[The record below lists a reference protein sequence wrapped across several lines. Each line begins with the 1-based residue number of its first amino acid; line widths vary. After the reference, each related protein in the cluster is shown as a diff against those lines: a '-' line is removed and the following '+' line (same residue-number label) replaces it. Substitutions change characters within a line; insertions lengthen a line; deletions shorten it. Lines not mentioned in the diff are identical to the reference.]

1 MNSQPYQTPPRFW
14 APKLSPLFCRL
25 FRHLRNRDLKR
36 NQIID
41 VELRNVDY
49 LARTLDAGH
58 GILIT
63 PNHSFHYDS
72 YCLLRAA
79 DRLSTPF
86 YIMTAWQV
94 FGISSTWQQWA
105 MQKNGCFSVNR
116 EGVDTESFKTAVDI
130 LQNRPQ
136 PLVIF
141 PEGDIYHTNDHVTPF
156 REGAAAIAM
165 AAARKARRPVSAIPV
180 ALRAEY
186 LEDPIPSVLKT
197 LMQLE
202 ERLLWTPNPELPT
215 LDRILRIASAALA
228 PKECEVLGSIQSG
241 DLPQRIHSLL
251 EVILNRHETKY
262 EIKNPG
268 RLPSDRIAEIRRRII
283 GTQKQGPLSNLQ
295 QLRAQR
301 DMDDMFLA
309 TQLYSYRG
317 DYLIAHPTLERIAET
332 VDKLEEDLL
341 KVTYP
346 TVRAPR
352 KVIVEFGQPNL
363 IPSEK
368 ANSPS
373 PVEMSTQWQHQ
384 VQEILDRIAKT
395 SHPN

>member
-1 MNSQPYQTPPRFW
+1 MRD
-14 APKLSPLFCRL
+14 
-25 FRHLRNRDLKR
+25 RDLAR
-36 NQIID
+36 NQIVD
-41 VELRNVDY
+41 VELRNVDH
-49 LARTLDAGH
+49 LARTVDQGH
-58 GILIT
+58 GVLIT
-63 PNHSFHYDS
+63 PNHSFHFDS
-72 YCLLRAA
+72 YCLLRVS
-79 DRLSTPF
+79 DRTYTPF

-94 FGISSTWQQWA
+94 FGVSTRWQQWV

-130 LQNRPQ
+130 LQNRPH

-165 AAARKARRPVSAIPV
+165 AAARKAERPVSAIPV

-186 LEDPIPSVLKT
+186 LDDPIPSVLKT
-197 LMQLE
+197 LDELE
-202 ERLLWTPNPELPT
+202 RRLLWTPNPDLPII
-215 LDRILRIASAALA
+215 DRILRVASAALA
-228 PKECEVLGSIQSG
+228 LKECEVLGSVQSG
-241 DLPQRIHSLL
+241 DLPHRIQSLL
-251 EVILNRHETKY
+251 NEILVQHEKKY

-283 GTQKQGPLSNLQ
+283 GMQKNGPLSMTE
-295 QLRAQR
+295 QLRSQR
-301 DMDDMFLA
+301 DMDAMFFA

-317 DYLIAHPTLERIAET
+317 DYLITDPTPERIAET

-352 KVIVEFGQPNL
+352 KVIVEFGPPNL
-363 IPSEK
+363 VPSDK
-368 ANSPS
+368 ATSPS
-373 PVEMSTQWQHQ
+373 PADLSAQWQGQ
-384 VQEILDRIAKT
+384 VQEILTRLAQHST
-395 SHPN
+395 HS

>member
-1 MNSQPYQTPPRFW
+1 MRD
-14 APKLSPLFCRL
+14 
-25 FRHLRNRDLKR
+25 RDLTR
-36 NQIID
+36 NQIVE
-41 VELRNVDY
+41 VELKNIDH
-49 LARTLDAGH
+49 LARTIDQGH
-58 GILIT
+58 GVLIT
-63 PNHSFHYDS
+63 PNHSFHFDS
-72 YCLLRAA
+72 YCLLRAS
-79 DRLSTPF
+79 DQIRTPF

-94 FGISSTWQQWA
+94 FGLSTPWQQWV
-105 MQKNGCFSVNR
+105 MQKNGCFSINR

-130 LQNRPQ
+130 LQNRPH

-165 AAARKARRPVSAIPV
+165 AAARKAERPVSTIPV

-186 LEDPIPSVLKT
+186 LDDPTPSVLNT
-197 LMQLE
+197 LDQLE
-202 ERLLWTPNPELPT
+202 RRLLWTPNPELPIV
-215 LDRILRIASAALA
+215 DRILRIASAALA
-228 PKECEVLGSIQSG
+228 LKECELLGSVQSG

-251 EVILNRHETKY
+251 EAILVRHETKY
-262 EIKNPG
+262 EIRTPG

-283 GTQKQGPLSNLQ
+283 GTQKNGPLSLTQ

-301 DMDDMFLA
+301 DMEDMFLA

-317 DYLIAHPTLERIAET
+317 DYLIAHPTPERIAET

-346 TVRAPR
+346 SVRAPR
-352 KVIVEFGQPNL
+352 RVVVEFGTPNL
-363 IPSEK
+363 VPNEK

-373 PVEMSTQWQHQ
+373 PADLSSHWQQQ
-384 VQEILDRIAKT
+384 VQDILNRLAQT
-395 SHPN
+395 PRPY

>member
-1 MNSQPYQTPPRFW
+1 M
-14 APKLSPLFCRL
+14 
-25 FRHLRNRDLKR
+25 RNRDLAR
-36 NQIID
+36 HQITD
-41 VELRNVDY
+41 VELRNVDF
-49 LARTLDAGH
+49 LARTIDQGH
-58 GILIT
+58 GVLIT
-63 PNHSFHYDS
+63 PNHSFHFDS
-72 YCLLRAA
+72 YCLLRASDQIA
-79 DRLSTPF
+79 TPF

-94 FGISSTWQQWA
+94 FGLSTAWQQWV

-165 AAARKARRPVSAIPV
+165 AAARKAHRPVSAIPV

-186 LEDPIPSVLKT
+186 LDDPIPSALRT
-197 LMQLE
+197 LDQLE
-202 ERLLWTPNPELPT
+202 RRLLWTPNPELPPV
-215 LDRILRIASAALA
+215 DRILRIASAALA
-228 PKECEVLGSIQSG
+228 LKECEILGSVQSG
-241 DLPQRIHSLL
+241 DLPHRIQSLL
-251 EVILNRHETKY
+251 ESILVRHETKY

-283 GTQKQGPLSNLQ
+283 GNQKNGPLSKCQ

-301 DMDDMFLA
+301 DMDEMFLA

-317 DYLIAHPTLERIAET
+317 DYLTAAPTPERIAET

-346 TVRAPR
+346 SVRAPR
-352 KVIVEFGQPNL
+352 RVIVEFGKPNVV
-363 IPSEK
+363 PNEK
-368 ANSPS
+368 SNSPS
-373 PVEMSTQWQHQ
+373 PMELSAQWQQQ
-384 VQEILDRIAKT
+384 VQDILNKHSQSTPI
-395 SHPN
+395 S

>member
-1 MNSQPYQTPPRFW
+1 MRD
-14 APKLSPLFCRL
+14 
-25 FRHLRNRDLKR
+25 RDLSR
-36 NQIID
+36 NQIVE
-41 VELRNVDY
+41 VELRNVDH
-49 LARTLDAGH
+49 LARAIDNRH
-58 GILIT
+58 GVLIT
-63 PNHSFHYDS
+63 PNHSFHFDS
-72 YCLLRAA
+72 YCLLRAS
-79 DRLSTPF
+79 DQLTTPF

-94 FGISSTWQQWA
+94 FGISTPWQQWV

-130 LQNRPQ
+130 LQNRPH

-165 AAARKARRPVSAIPV
+165 AAARKAQRPVSAIPV
-180 ALRAEY
+180 ALRANY
-186 LEDPIPSVLKT
+186 LDDPIPSVVKT
-197 LMQLE
+197 LDALE
-202 ERLLWTPNPELPT
+202 RRLLWTPNPDLPT
-215 LDRILRIASAALA
+215 VERILRIASAALA
-228 PKECEVLGSIQSG
+228 LKECEVLGSVQSG
-241 DLPQRIHSLL
+241 NLPQRIHSLL
-251 EVILNRHETKY
+251 EEVLMRHEKKY

-283 GTQKQGPLSNLQ
+283 GMQKNGPLSFND
-295 QLRAQR
+295 QLRSQR

-317 DYLIAHPTLERIAET
+317 DYLVADPTPERIAET

-352 KVIVEFGQPNL
+352 KVIVEFGPPNL
-363 IPSEK
+363 VPSDK

-373 PVEMSTQWQHQ
+373 PADLSSTWQQQ
-384 VQEILDRIAKT
+384 VQEILNRLAQST
-395 SHPN
+395 LNT

>member
-1 MNSQPYQTPPRFW
+1 M
-14 APKLSPLFCRL
+14 
-25 FRHLRNRDLKR
+25 RNRDLVR
-36 NQIID
+36 NKIVD
-41 VELRNVDY
+41 VELRNVDH
-49 LARTLDAGH
+49 LARTVDQGH

-63 PNHSFHYDS
+63 PNHSFHFDS
-72 YCLLRAA
+72 YCLLRAS
-79 DRLSTPF
+79 DHIDTPF

-94 FGISSTWQQWA
+94 FGLSTTWQQWV

-130 LQNRPQ
+130 LQNRPH

-165 AAARKARRPVSAIPV
+165 AAARKAQRPVSAVPV

-186 LEDPIPSVLKT
+186 LDDPIPSALTT
-197 LMQLE
+197 LSQLE
-202 ERLLWTPNPELPT
+202 RRLLWTPNPELPIVE
-215 LDRILRIASAALA
+215 RILRIASAALA
-228 PKECEVLGSIQSG
+228 LKECEVLGSVQSG
-241 DLPQRIHSLL
+241 DLPHRIQSLL
-251 EVILNRHETKY
+251 QAVLVRHESKY

-283 GTQKQGPLSNLQ
+283 GMQKNGPLSPNE

-317 DYLIAHPTLERIAET
+317 DYLLANPTPERIAET

-352 KVIVEFGQPNL
+352 KVVVEFGEPYL
-363 IPSEK
+363 IPSDK

-373 PVEMSTQWQHQ
+373 PLELSMQWNQQ
-384 VQEILDRIAKT
+384 VQEILTRL
-395 SHPN
+395 SLPS

>member
-14 APKLSPLFCRL
+14 APKLSPFFCRC
-25 FRHLRNRDLKR
+25 FRHLRDNDLRR
-36 NQIID
+36 NQIVD
-41 VELRNVDY
+41 VELRNLDH
-49 LARTLDAGH
+49 LARLVDSQH
-58 GILIT
+58 GLLIT
-63 PNHSFHYDS
+63 PNHSFHFDS
-72 YCLLRAA
+72 YCLLRASDA
-79 DRLSTPF
+79 IDLPF

-94 FGISSTWQQWA
+94 FGISTPWQQWV

-130 LQNRPQ
+130 LQNRPH

-165 AAARKARRPVSAIPV
+165 AAARKAQRPLSALPV

-186 LEDPIPSVLKT
+186 LDDPLPSVLKT
-197 LMQLE
+197 LDQLE
-202 ERLLWTPNPELPT
+202 RRLLWTPNPDIPIV
-215 LDRILRIASAALA
+215 DRILRIASAALA
-228 PKECEVLGSIQSG
+228 LKECESLGSVQSG
-241 DLPQRIHSLL
+241 DLPTRIHSLL
-251 EVILNRHETKY
+251 EHTLVRQETKY

-283 GTQKQGPLSNLQ
+283 ASQKNGPLSISE

-301 DMDDMFLA
+301 YMEEMFFA

-317 DYLIAHPTLERIAET
+317 DYLIADPTPERIAET

-352 KVIVEFGQPNL
+352 RVIVEFGQANL
-363 IPSEK
+363 VPKEK
-368 ANSPS
+368 STSPS
-373 PVEMSTQWQHQ
+373 PSELSSHWQQQ
-384 VQEILDRIAKT
+384 VQEILTRLA
-395 SHPN
+395 N

>member
-25 FRHLRNRDLKR
+25 FRHMRDRDLTR
-36 NQIID
+36 NQIVEVEVRNID
-41 VELRNVDY
+41 H
-49 LARTLDAGH
+49 LARTIDSGH
-58 GILIT
+58 GVLLT
-63 PNHSFHYDS
+63 PNHSFHFDS
-72 YCLLRAA
+72 YCLLRAS
-79 DRLSTPF
+79 DHLRTPF

-94 FGISSTWQQWA
+94 FGISTAWQQWV

-130 LQNRPQ
+130 LQNRPH

-165 AAARKARRPVSAIPV
+165 AAARKAQRPVSAIPV
-180 ALRAEY
+180 ALHAEY
-186 LEDPIPSVLKT
+186 LDDPIPSVLKT
-197 LMQLE
+197 LEQLE
-202 ERLLWTPNPELPT
+202 RRLLWTPNPDLPIVE
-215 LDRILRIASAALA
+215 RILRIASAALA
-228 PKECEVLGSIQSG
+228 LKECEVLGSVQPG
-241 DLPQRIHSLL
+241 DLPHRIHSLL
-251 EVILNRHETKY
+251 EAVLSRHEKKY
-262 EIKNPG
+262 EIKNLG

-283 GTQKQGPLSNLQ
+283 GMEKNGPLSPSE

-301 DMDDMFLA
+301 DLDDMFLA

-317 DYLIAHPTLERIAET
+317 DYLVTDPTAERIAET

-346 TVRAPR
+346 SVRAPR
-352 KVIVEFGQPNL
+352 KVVVEFGPPNL
-363 IPSEK
+363 VPREK

-373 PVEMSTQWQHQ
+373 PADLSAQWQQQ
-384 VQEILDRIAKT
+384 VQEILNRL
-395 SHPN
+395 S